1 MSAATKLSSK
11 INASVAAATQAASE
25 ALAAGAPKYVTAI
38 PSVVRYGPI
47 ALSELADHT
56 GRIPGAAIR
65 QVGAMRRIF
74 LFDPH
79 LTRTEMDGLCH
90 RIKVLNGNTSINSIL
105 LANNVQKEA
114 NCMLPTSALDDD
126 ELEIKYFLDDP
137 SSAGIGKVHYVAAG
151 YNPRSLAD
159 MKKDDRRRTI
169 NALMRLTLA
178 VKGQIPV
185 QKQQQQQQQQQSR
198 QDKNKKNSSSIGE
211 TSEFASKIPFISV
224 PHGLTTD
231 GGYALSMGSYVL
243 ATSDSRYRIMN
254 PLRGLSLDPIGLSYI
269 LPRLGHEFS
278 QPSARFPVGS
288 VLALTGYEADESDM
302 VETGLATHFI
312 DSYGKLAYI
321 ERGLAELPS
330 YEQQVLLKEPTKRYG
345 ESENSGGRSRDINAK
360 FRNKAVASLLYNCS
374 SYDAMGQEIIN
385 PKDVK
390 EFFADE
396 DPSLVLENE
405 RVQPLGDRE
414 SMLVN
419 IAATFQD
426 AFNEDSVEGIMERM
440 REYSSM
446 EAKDVEEVE
455 CVEIAKTLY
464 ESMKAQSPLALC
476 ATHKLM
482 RLGADDNETL
492 QACMEREKTVILN
505 LFEKKDFKNW
515 ASSGAKEGDFLDW
528 AHKSIKDVSKDEI
541 EELFK

>member
-1 MSAATKLSSK
+1 MSAATKISSK
-11 INASVAAATQAASE
+11 INASVAVASQAASE
-25 ALAAGAPKYVTAI
+25 AVAAGAPKYVTAI

-47 ALSELADHT
+47 ALSELADHK

-65 QVGAMRRIF
+65 QVGAMRRVF

-105 LANNVQKEA
+105 LANNVQNEA

-126 ELEIKYFLDDP
+126 ELEIKHLLDDP
-137 SSAGIGKVHYVAAG
+137 ASAGIGKVHYVAAG
-151 YNPRSLAD
+151 YDPRSLAD
-159 MKKDDRRRTI
+159 MKKDDRRKTV
-169 NALMRLTLA
+169 NSLMRLALA
-178 VKGQIPV
+178 VKGQVPGR
-185 QKQQQQQQQQQSR
+185 KQQLYQNR
-198 QDKNKKNSSSIGE
+198 QEKNKKNSSTIGE
-211 TSEFASKIPFISV
+211 TSEFASKVPFISV

-254 PLRGLSLDPIGLSYI
+254 PFRGLSLDPIGLSYI
-269 LPRLGHEFS
+269 LPRLGHEFG
-278 QPSARFPVGS
+278 QPSAKFPVGS

-312 DSYGKLAYI
+312 DSFGKLSYI

-330 YEQQVLLKEPTKRYG
+330 YEQQQLLKEPTRRYG
-345 ESENSGGRSRDINAK
+345 EVENSGGRSRDVNAK
-360 FRNKAVASLLYNCS
+360 FRNRAVASLLYNCS

-385 PKDVK
+385 PKDVN
-390 EFFADE
+390 EYFADE
-396 DPSLVLENE
+396 DPSLVLEND

-414 SMLVN
+414 SMLIN
-419 IAATFQD
+419 IAATFQN
-426 AFNEDSVEGIMERM
+426 AFDEDSLEGIIERM
-440 REYSSM
+440 KEYASM
-446 EAKDVEEVE
+446 EAKDDEEVE
-455 CVEIAKTLY
+455 CVELAKTLY

-482 RLGADDNETL
+482 QLGADTNETL
-492 QACMEREKTVILN
+492 QGCMEREKTVILN
-505 LFEKKDFKNW
+505 LFEKKDFKSW
-515 ASSGAKEGDFLDW
+515 ASSGAREGDFLDW
-528 AHKSIKDVSKDEI
+528 SHKSVKDVTNDEI
-541 EELFK
+541 DELFK